1 MSTLIPKHWDKYRLK
16 DVFELRNGY
25 TPSKNNPEFWDGGK
39 IPWFRMEDI
48 RKNGRI
54 LSDSIQ
60 HISEKAIKGYGLF
73 KANSFILATTAT
85 IGEHAWLIAD
95 SLANQRFTNLKIR
108 KSLVKEVQPKFLFY
122 YFFIIDKYCHAITR
136 CTTFSSVNMDSLK
149 MFTMY
154 FPSLAE
160 QQRIADYFD
169 IKISEID
176 RQVSLLTSKRDA
188 YLRLKKSIINRAVT
202 KGLNSDVQM
211 KDSGIEWIGMIP
223 EHWEVKRMKDI
234 FRNWTTGITPDSKNF
249 QYFEI
254 DGQKGYTWVTISDFS
269 NKYISKS
276 DVNLSEISIRKFVPS
291 ITRKGSLMFS
301 FKLSVGKLAF
311 ATKDLYTNEAIVS
324 IPPTDSQHL
333 DYYYYILPMLLVD
346 NATENIYGA
355 KMLNQKKIANML
367 MVIPPLSEQQAI
379 AAYLDE
385 KCSKIDAIVANLD
398 KQISKYAE
406 LKRSL
411 IDEVITGKRVV

>member
-1 MSTLIPKHWDKYRLK
+1 MSTLMPKHWDKYRLK

-136 CTTFSSVNMDSLK
+136 CTTFSAVNMDSLK

-160 QQRIADYFD
+160 QQRIADYLD

-188 YLRLKKSIINRAVT
+188 YLCLKKSIINRAVT
-202 KGLNSDVQM
+202 KGLNYDVQM

-223 EHWEVKRMKDI
+223 EHWEVKRGKDCI
-234 FRNWTTGITPDSKNF
+234 HVLYGYPADSSKFSGCNGIQLIRIRDINSTETEVR
-249 QYFEI
+249 Y
-254 DGQKGYTWVTISDFS
+254 DGDYPNTYVVHHGDLLVGMDGDFNVAKWRGGEALLNQRVCKIS
-269 NKYISKS
+269 SKS
-276 DVNLSEISIRKFVPS
+276 GLKQEFLSFIIGIPLQEINTKKVLTTVKHLSAFDI
-291 ITRKGSLMFS
+291 GQ
-301 FKLSVGKLAF
+301 LSV
-311 ATKDLYTNEAIVS
+311 
-324 IPPTDSQHL
+324 P
-333 DYYYYILPMLLVD
+333 
-346 NATENIYGA
+346 
-355 KMLNQKKIANML
+355 
-367 MVIPPLSEQQAI
+367 IPPLSEQQAI

-411 IDEVITGKRVV
+411 IDEVITGKRAV